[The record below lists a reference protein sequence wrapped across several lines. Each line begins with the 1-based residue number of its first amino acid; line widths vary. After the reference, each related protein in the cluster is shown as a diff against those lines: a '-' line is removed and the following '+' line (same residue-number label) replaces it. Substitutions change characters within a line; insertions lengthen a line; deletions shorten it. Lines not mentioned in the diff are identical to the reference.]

1 MSFWVWVGIALLGG
15 VGAIARFLID
25 AVISRAAG
33 SDLPV
38 GTFAIN
44 VSGAFALGLVTG
56 LAVSGDALILI
67 GTATLGSYTTF
78 STWMLETHRLR
89 DDGRFKG
96 AFANALISLVIG
108 FGALALGRTIG
119 LHI

>member
-1 MSFWVWVGIALLGG
+1 MSFWVWLGIAVLGG

-25 AVISRAAG
+25 RVISRAAG

-38 GTFAIN
+38 GTFVIN
-44 VSGAFALGLVTG
+44 ISGAFALGLITG
-56 LAVSGDALILI
+56 LAVTGDALILI

-89 DDGRFKG
+89 DDGRFRG
-96 AFANALISLVIG
+96 ALGNVVISLVVG

>member
-1 MSFWVWVGIALLGG
+1 MSVWVWLGIALLGG

-25 AVISRAAG
+25 GVISRASG

-38 GTFAIN
+38 GTFVIN
-44 VSGAFALGLVTG
+44 VSGAFALGLVAG
-56 LAVSGDALILI
+56 LAVTGDALILI

-96 AFANALISLVIG
+96 ALGNAVISLVIG
-108 FGALALGRTIG
+108 FGAIALGRAIG
-119 LHI
+119 VHV